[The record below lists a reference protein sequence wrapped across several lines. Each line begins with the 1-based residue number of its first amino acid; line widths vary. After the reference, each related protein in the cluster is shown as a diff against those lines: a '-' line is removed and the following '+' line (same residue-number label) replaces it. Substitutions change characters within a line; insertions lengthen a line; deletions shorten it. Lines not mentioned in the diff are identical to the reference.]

1 MNTNAREGGYAIG
14 AASKATGVNI
24 ETIRYYERI
33 GLMPPPP
40 RRAGKYRQ
48 YDHEMIKR
56 LAFIRRCR
64 RLGFS
69 LDEVREFLRFVDG
82 GDLTCAE
89 VKERTLAHIQD
100 IRAKTR
106 DLKTVERVLSAMAA
120 QCDDGEV
127 PGCPIIDAL
136 YTDDAHP
143 SDQ

>member
-1 MNTNAREGGYAIG
+1 MNTNAREQVYAIG

-33 GLMPPPP
+33 GLMPLP

-69 LDEVREFLRFVDG
+69 LNEVREFLRFVDG
-82 GDLTCAE
+82 GDLTCVE
-89 VKERTLAHIQD
+89 VKERTLAHVREVRDKI
-100 IRAKTR
+100 R
-106 DLKTVERVLSAMAA
+106 DLRTVERVLSEMVD
-120 QCDDGEV
+120 QCDDGAV
-127 PGCPIIDAL
+127 PGCPIIEAL
-136 YTDDAHP
+136 YTDDVRPA
-143 SDQ
+143 D

>member
-1 MNTNAREGGYAIG
+1 MTADTRQQVVPIG

-40 RRAGKYRQ
+40 RRSGKYRQ

-69 LDEVREFLRFVDG
+69 LVEIREFLRFVDG
-82 GDLTCAE
+82 GDLSCAE
-89 VKERTLAHIQD
+89 VKDRTVAHIQEVRD
-100 IRAKTR
+100 KIR
-106 DLKTVERVLSAMAA
+106 DLRTVERVLSDMAA
-120 QCDDGEV
+120 QCDDGAV

-136 YTDDAHP
+136 YTVDVEP
-143 SDQ
+143 PG